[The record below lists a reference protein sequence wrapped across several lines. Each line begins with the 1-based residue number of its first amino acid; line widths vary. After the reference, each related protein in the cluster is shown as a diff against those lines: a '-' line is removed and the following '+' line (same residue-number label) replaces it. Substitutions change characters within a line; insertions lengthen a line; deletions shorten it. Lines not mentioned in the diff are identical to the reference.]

1 MDDWKDEVK
10 LVKCDM
16 CGRDVPC
23 NVAYPVSQ
31 ITCVRCILEKKWLD
45 KERSLKNDKNV

>member
-1 MDDWKDEVK
+1 MIDPPDDEIK

-31 ITCVRCILEKKWLD
+31 ITCFRCIMEKKWL
-45 KERSLKNDKNV
+45 KFDKNL